1 MATEAKAEQTKLLA
15 DKLRESSD
23 EDEHEG
29 RREREAFRA
38 DRRREVVR
46 EDRMARAGYRQG
58 NREDDRDISE
68 KVALGQAQASTKEA
82 MYDQRLFNQA

>member
-46 EDRMARAGYRQG
+46 EDRMARAGYR
-58 NREDDRDISE
+58 
-68 KVALGQAQASTKEA
+68 
-82 MYDQRLFNQA
+82 

>member
-38 DRRREVVR
+38 DRRMPWRSS
-46 EDRMARAGYRQG
+46 A
-58 NREDDRDISE
+58 
-68 KVALGQAQASTKEA
+68 ASRFPAATFTIMVETPRSAKA
-82 MYDQRLFNQA
+82 PASA